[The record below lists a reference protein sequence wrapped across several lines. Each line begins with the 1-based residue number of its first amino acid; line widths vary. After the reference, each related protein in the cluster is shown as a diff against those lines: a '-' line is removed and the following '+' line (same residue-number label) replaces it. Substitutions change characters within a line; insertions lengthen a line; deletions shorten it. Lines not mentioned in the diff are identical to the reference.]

1 MLISDWSSDGALPSL
16 LHQAPDNCRKGNTRQ
31 LGNGRLMADRT
42 GIDVVYDFRTD
53 DLRPGGHGAPISG
66 SYHHGLL
73 KPLGA
78 GSDTDI
84 INLGRLAN
92 HRWAGKA
99 GKGDGFYPRPGVGPT
114 KQGKT
119 DKGPGQND

>member
-53 DLRPGGHGAPISG
+53 DIRSGGHGAPISV
-66 SYHHGLL
+66 SYHHALL
-73 KPLGA
+73 KHLGA
-78 GSDTDI
+78 GSDPAI
-84 INLGRLAN
+84 INLGGVAHLS
-92 HRWAGKA
+92 WAGT
-99 GKGDGFYPRPGVGPT
+99 DGEVSGCDPGPGVG
-114 KQGKT
+114 QFGR
-119 DKGPGQND
+119 GPCRGGV